1 MKPYKTYCGNHL
13 YYISNN
19 EVRCLYCDYTKDIS
33 KEPNPF
39 KPFDST
45 ALYEEDLK
53 KEHYVNCSY
62 DDIKA
67 ITLSIILK
75 NPSLPNYMVLNGIQ
89 RHLYKMDL
97 EHIKAIVNS
106 KNNSLKKLY
115 YRRQIERVDG
125 RLNEYENSEK
135 QYQLHL
141 KK

>member
-53 KEHYVNCSY
+53 KATKENGYTNVNNY
-62 DDIKA
+62 F
-67 ITLSIILK
+67 K
-75 NPSLPNYMVLNGIQ
+75 N
-89 RHLYKMDL
+89 
-97 EHIKAIVNS
+97 
-106 KNNSLKKLY
+106 KL
-115 YRRQIERVDG
+115 
-125 RLNEYENSEK
+125 
-135 QYQLHL
+135 
-141 KK
+141 